1 MLETERE
8 EYRVTRQQNNYLW
21 LEVLRG
27 GDQGMRVSV
36 PISDSDYDDDV
47 QRTVER
53 LDVGEVV
60 EAVLVSE
67 DERQPNWKFEDVTRV
82 EDERTRVSVRANA

>member
-1 MLETERE
+1 MLETERT
-8 EYRVTRQQNNYLW
+8 EYRVTRQQNDYLW

-36 PISDSDYDDDV
+36 PTSAPEYDSDV
-47 QRTVER
+47 RRTVDR
-53 LDVGEVV
+53 LDVGDVV

-67 DERQPNWKFEDVTRV
+67 DERRPNWKFEDVTRV
-82 EDERTRVSVRANA
+82 EDERTPVSVRAND